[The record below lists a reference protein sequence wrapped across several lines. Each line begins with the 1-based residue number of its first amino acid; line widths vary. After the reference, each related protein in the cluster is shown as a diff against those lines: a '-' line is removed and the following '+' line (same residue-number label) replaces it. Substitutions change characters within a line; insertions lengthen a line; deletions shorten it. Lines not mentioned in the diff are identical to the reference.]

1 MSTIK
6 PNQGVLDINLHEI
19 WLLIDSQTFGGIETH
34 VLELAQGLISES
46 AQYSE
51 AVRIVLLTKFNP
63 EAIIVEKLDALNIP
77 YSYLSDLA
85 SCSAGSNGNSATQ
98 LKRAV
103 QHYQPR
109 LIHAHGYKAS
119 LVSKL
124 IKLPPRFNNT
134 KQITTYHAGENPTG
148 KVWLYDWLDRYSS
161 FLSDQSLVVSEK
173 IKAKVPSK
181 THQLNNFVK
190 VPTGLTPLPSS
201 SPFHV
206 GFVGRLSHEKAPD
219 RFVALA
225 KQFPD
230 VRFELFGDGPE
241 MDVLAKSQPDNVTFH
256 GHQTNMDDVWSQ
268 IDLLIIPSRF
278 EGLPMAALE
287 AMIRG
292 IPVLATSVGNLPKL
306 IVHQVNGYLANS
318 ESDSET
324 ALVLEQHLS
333 SWMSLTSEQRDYLKS
348 NAIETVKDQ
357 YSPQAVVPQ
366 LLEIYQLDR

>member
-6 PNQGVLDINLHEI
+6 PNLGVLNVNLHEI

-34 VLELAQGLISES
+34 VLELAQGLICES
-46 AQYSE
+46 TQYSD
-51 AVRIVLLTKFNP
+51 AVRIVLLTKFAP
-63 EAIIVEKLDALNIP
+63 EAIIVEKLNALNIP
-77 YSYLSDLA
+77 FSYLSDLA
-85 SCSAGSNGNSATQ
+85 SCSADLSGNSATQ

-103 QHYQPR
+103 QHFQPR

-134 KQITTYHAGENPTG
+134 KQITTYHAGETPTG

-181 THQLNNFVK
+181 TYQLNNFVK
-190 VPTGLTPLPSS
+190 VPNGLTSSPSS

-241 MDVLAKSQPDNVTFH
+241 MDALTKSQPDNVTFH

-292 IPVLATSVGNLPKL
+292 IPVLANSVGNLPQL
-306 IVHQVNGYLANS
+306 IEHQVNGYLANS
-318 ESDSET
+318 KAE
-324 ALVLEQHLS
+324 LEQFLS
-333 SWMSLTSEQRDYLKS
+333 LWISLTSEQRDSLKS
-348 NAIETVKDQ
+348 NAIKTVKSQ

>member
-6 PNQGVLDINLHEI
+6 PSQGVLNVNLHEI

-46 AQYSE
+46 AQYSD
-51 AVRIVLLTKFNP
+51 AVRIVLLTQFNP
-63 EAIIVEKLDALNIP
+63 EAIIVEKLNTLNIP
-77 YSYLSDLA
+77 FSYLSDLA
-85 SCSAGSNGNSATQ
+85 LCCSGSSGNSAKQ

-124 IKLPPRFNNT
+124 IKLPPRLNST
-134 KQITTYHAGENPTG
+134 KQITTYHAGETPTG

-190 VPTGLTPLPSS
+190 VPTGLTNSPSS

-230 VRFELFGDGPE
+230 VRFDLFGDGPE

-306 IVHQVNGYLANS
+306 IEHQVNGYLAKS

-333 SWMSLTSEQRDYLKS
+333 SWMSLTSEQRDSLKS

>member
-1 MSTIK
+1 MSTTK
-6 PNQGVLDINLHEI
+6 PSQGVLNVNLHEI

-46 AQYSE
+46 AQYSD
-51 AVRIVLLTKFNP
+51 AVRIVLLTQFNP
-63 EAIIVEKLDALNIP
+63 EAIIVEKLNTLNIP
-77 YSYLSDLA
+77 FSYLSDLA
-85 SCSAGSNGNSATQ
+85 SCSADSSSNSATQ
-98 LKRAV
+98 LKCAV

-124 IKLPPRFNNT
+124 IKLPPRLNST
-134 KQITTYHAGENPTG
+134 KQITTYHAGETPTG

-333 SWMSLTSEQRDYLKS
+333 SWMSLTSEQRDSLKS

>member
-6 PNQGVLDINLHEI
+6 PKQGVLNVNLHEI

-46 AQYSE
+46 AQYSD
-51 AVRIVLLTKFNP
+51 AVRIVLLTKFKP
-63 EAIIVEKLDALNIP
+63 EAIIVEKLDALHIP

-85 SCSAGSNGNSATQ
+85 SGCADSSSNSATQ

-124 IKLPPRFNNT
+124 IKISPRLSNT
-134 KQITTYHAGENPTG
+134 KQITTYHAGETPTG

-190 VPTGLTPLPSS
+190 VPTGLTSSPSS
-201 SPFHV
+201 GPFHV

-241 MDVLAKSQPDNVTFH
+241 MDVLSKSQPDNVTFH
-256 GHQTNMDDVWSQ
+256 GHQTNMDDVWIL

-292 IPVLATSVGNLPKL
+292 IPVLATSVGNLPQL
-306 IVHQVNGYLANS
+306 IDHQVNGYLANS

-333 SWMSLTSEQRDYLKS
+333 SWMSLTSEQRDSLKS
-348 NAIETVKDQ
+348 NAIETVKNQ

-366 LLEIYQLDR
+366 LLEIYHLDR

>member
-6 PNQGVLDINLHEI
+6 PKQGVLNVNLHEI

-46 AQYSE
+46 AQYSD
-51 AVRIVLLTKFNP
+51 AVRIVLLTKFKP
-63 EAIIVEKLDALNIP
+63 EAIIVEKLDALHIP

-85 SCSAGSNGNSATQ
+85 SGCADSSSNSATQ

-124 IKLPPRFNNT
+124 IKISPRLSNT
-134 KQITTYHAGENPTG
+134 KQITTYHAGETPTG

-190 VPTGLTPLPSS
+190 LPTGLTKSPSS

-241 MDVLAKSQPDNVTFH
+241 MDALTKSQPDNVTFH

-292 IPVLATSVGNLPKL
+292 IPVLANSVGNLPQL
-306 IVHQVNGYLANS
+306 IEHQVNGYLANS
-318 ESDSET
+318 KAE
-324 ALVLEQHLS
+324 LEQFLS
-333 SWMSLTSEQRDYLKS
+333 LWISLTSEQRDSLKS
-348 NAIETVKDQ
+348 NAIKTVKSQ

>member
-6 PNQGVLDINLHEI
+6 PSQGVLNVNLHEI

-51 AVRIVLLTKFNP
+51 AIRIVLLTKFNP
-63 EAIIVEKLDALNIP
+63 EAIIVEKLNALSIP

-85 SCSAGSNGNSATQ
+85 SYSADSSGNSATQ
-98 LKRAV
+98 LKRAA
-103 QHYQPR
+103 HYYEPR

-124 IKLPPRFNNT
+124 IKLPPRLNNT
-134 KQITTYHAGENPTG
+134 KQITTYHAGETPTG

-173 IKAKVPSK
+173 IKAKVPSG
-181 THQLNNFVK
+181 TYQLNNFVK
-190 VPTGLTPLPSS
+190 VPTGLTSSPSS
-201 SPFHV
+201 SQIHV

-219 RFVALA
+219 RFVTLA
-225 KQFPD
+225 KQFPE
-230 VRFELFGDGPE
+230 VQFEVFGDGPE
-241 MDVLAKSQPDNVTFH
+241 METLVKSQPDNVNLY
-256 GHQTNMDDVWSQ
+256 GHQTNMGDVWSQ

-306 IVHQVNGYLANS
+306 IEHQVNGYLAHS
-318 ESDSET
+318 EAE
-324 ALVLEQHLS
+324 LEQCLS
-333 SWMSLTSEQRDYLKS
+333 LWMSLTSEQRDSLKS
-348 NAIETVKDQ
+348 NAIETVKSQ
-357 YSPQAVVPQ
+357 YSPQAVIPQ

>member
-6 PNQGVLDINLHEI
+6 PNDGAVNVNLHEI

-63 EAIIVEKLDALNIP
+63 EAIIVERLNTLNIP
-77 YSYLSDLA
+77 FSYLSDLA
-85 SCSAGSNGNSATQ
+85 SSCSSDSSGNSAAQ

-124 IKLPPRFNNT
+124 IKLPPRLVNT
-134 KQITTYHAGENPTG
+134 KQITTYHAGETPTG

-190 VPTGLTPLPSS
+190 VPSGFKNSPSS

-219 RFVALA
+219 RFIALA
-225 KQFPD
+225 KQFPE
-230 VRFELFGDGPE
+230 VQFELFGDGPE
-241 MDVLAKSQPDNVTFH
+241 MPVLVKSQPDNVTFH
-256 GHQTNMDDVWSQ
+256 GHQTNMDRVWSQ
-268 IDLLIIPSRF
+268 IDLLVIPSRF

-292 IPVLATSVGNLPKL
+292 IPVLATSVGNLPQL
-306 IVHQVNGYLANS
+306 IEHQVNGYLANS
-318 ESDSET
+318 EAE
-324 ALVLEQHLS
+324 LEQFLS
-333 SWMSLTSEQRDYLKS
+333 LWMSLTNEQRDSLKS
-348 NAIETVKDQ
+348 NSIETVKNQ

-366 LLEIYQLDR
+366 LLEIYQLDHYNES

>member
-6 PNQGVLDINLHEI
+6 PSQGVLNVNLHEI

-46 AQYSE
+46 AQYSD
-51 AVRIVLLTKFNP
+51 AVRIVLLTQFNP
-63 EAIIVEKLDALNIP
+63 EAIIVEKLNTLNIP
-77 YSYLSDLA
+77 FSYLSDLA
-85 SCSAGSNGNSATQ
+85 LCCSGSSGNSATQ

-124 IKLPPRFNNT
+124 IKLPPRLNST
-134 KQITTYHAGENPTG
+134 KQITTYHAGETPTG

-190 VPTGLTPLPSS
+190 VPTELTNSPSS

-306 IVHQVNGYLANS
+306 IEHQVNGYLAKS

-333 SWMSLTSEQRDYLKS
+333 SWMSLTSEQRDSLKR

>member
-6 PNQGVLDINLHEI
+6 PSQGVLNVNLHEI

-51 AVRIVLLTKFNP
+51 AIRIVLLTKFNP
-63 EAIIVEKLDALNIP
+63 EAIIVEKLNALSIP

-85 SCSAGSNGNSATQ
+85 SYSADSSGNSATQ
-98 LKRAV
+98 LKRAA
-103 QHYQPR
+103 HYYEPR

-124 IKLPPRFNNT
+124 IKLPPRLNNT
-134 KQITTYHAGENPTG
+134 KQITTYHAGETPTG

-190 VPTGLTPLPSS
+190 VPTGLTNSPSS

-241 MDVLAKSQPDNVTFH
+241 MDALAKSQPDNVTFH

-306 IVHQVNGYLANS
+306 IEHQVNGYLANS
-318 ESDSET
+318 EAE
-324 ALVLEQHLS
+324 LEQFLS
-333 SWMSLTSEQRDYLKS
+333 LWISLSIEQRDFLRS
-348 NAIETVKDQ
+348 NAIKTVKNQ
-357 YSPQAVVPQ
+357 YSPQAVVPK
-366 LLEIYQLDR
+366 LLKIYQLDR

>member
-63 EAIIVEKLDALNIP
+63 EAIIVEKLNALNIP
-77 YSYLSDLA
+77 FSYLSDLA
-85 SCSAGSNGNSATQ
+85 SCSVDSNGNSATQ

-134 KQITTYHAGENPTG
+134 KQITTYHAGETPTG

-173 IKAKVPSK
+173 IKAKVPSQ

-190 VPTGLTPLPSS
+190 MPTGLTSSPSS

-241 MDVLAKSQPDNVTFH
+241 MDILVKSQPDNVTFH

-292 IPVLATSVGNLPKL
+292 IPVLATSVGNLPQL
-306 IVHQVNGYLANS
+306 IEHQVNGYLANS
-318 ESDSET
+318 EAE
-324 ALVLEQHLS
+324 LEQFLS
-333 SWMSLTSEQRDYLKS
+333 LWMSLTNEQRNSLKS
-348 NAIETVKDQ
+348 HAIETVKNQ

>member
-1 MSTIK
+1 MSIIK
-6 PNQGVLDINLHEI
+6 PNQDVLNVNLHEI

-46 AQYSE
+46 TQYSE
-51 AVRIVLLTKFNP
+51 SVRIVLLTQFNP
-63 EAIIVEKLDALNIP
+63 EAIIVEKLDLLNIP

-85 SCSAGSNGNSATQ
+85 SYSTVSSGNSAIQ

-124 IKLPPRFNNT
+124 IKLPPRLNNT
-134 KQITTYHAGENPTG
+134 KQITTYHAGETPTG

-173 IKAKVPSK
+173 IKAKVPGK
-181 THQLNNFVK
+181 TYQLNNFVK
-190 VPTGLTPLPSS
+190 VPIGLTSSPSL

-230 VRFELFGDGPE
+230 VQFELFGDGPE
-241 MDVLAKSQPDNVTFH
+241 MDVLAKSQSDNVTFH
-256 GHQTNMDDVWSQ
+256 GHQTNMDGVWSQ

-306 IVHQVNGYLANS
+306 IDHQVNGYLANTES
-318 ESDSET
+318 E
-324 ALVLEQHLS
+324 LQQFLS
-333 SWMSLTSEQRDYLKS
+333 LWMALTSEQRDSLKS
-348 NAIETVKDQ
+348 NAIETVKNQ

>member
-1 MSTIK
+1 MSAIK
-6 PNQGVLDINLHEI
+6 PSQGVLTTNLHEI

-51 AVRIVLLTKFNP
+51 AVRVVLLTKFTP
-63 EAIIVEKLDALNIP
+63 EALIVKKLKTLNIP

-85 SCSAGSNGNSATQ
+85 SCTADSSANSAIQ

-103 QHYQPR
+103 EHNQPK

-124 IKLPPRFNNT
+124 IKLLPRLNNT
-134 KQITTYHAGENPTG
+134 TQITTFHAGETPTG
-148 KVWLYDWLDRYSS
+148 KIWVYDWLDRYSS

-173 IKAKVPSK
+173 IKTKVPSK

-190 VPTGLTPLPSS
+190 VPTESSRSHSS
-201 SPFHV
+201 SPIHI

-225 KQFPD
+225 QRFPEVQFE
-230 VRFELFGDGPE
+230 VFGDGPE
-241 MDVLAKSQPDNVTFH
+241 MDTLVKYQPNNVTFH
-256 GHQTNMDDVWSQ
+256 GHQTNMDAVWNQ
-268 IDLLIIPSRF
+268 INLLIIPSRF

-292 IPVLATSVGNLPKL
+292 IPVLATSVGNLPQL
-306 IVHQVNGYLANS
+306 IEHEVNGYLANS
-318 ESDSET
+318 ETE
-324 ALVLEQHLS
+324 LEQHLS
-333 SWMSLTSEQRDYLKS
+333 LWMSLTSERRDSLKN
-348 NAIETVKDQ
+348 NAIETVKNQ

-366 LLEIYQLDR
+366 LLEIYKLNR

>member
-6 PNQGVLDINLHEI
+6 PSQGVLSVNLHEI

-46 AQYSE
+46 VQYAQ
-51 AVRIVLLTKFNP
+51 AVRIVLLTKFSP
-63 EAIIVEKLDALNIP
+63 EAIIVEKLNALNIP
-77 YSYLSDLA
+77 FSYLSDLA
-85 SCSAGSNGNSATQ
+85 SCSADSNGNSATQ

-134 KQITTYHAGENPTG
+134 KQITTYHAGETPTG

-181 THQLNNFVK
+181 TYQLNNFVK
-190 VPTGLTPLPSS
+190 VPTGLTNSRSS
-201 SPFHV
+201 SPFYV

-241 MDVLAKSQPDNVTFH
+241 MDVLVKSQPDNVTFH

-292 IPVLATSVGNLPKL
+292 IPVLATSVGNLPQL
-306 IVHQVNGYLANS
+306 IDHQVNGYLANS
-318 ESDSET
+318 QAE
-324 ALVLEQHLS
+324 LQQFLS
-333 SWMSLTSEQRDYLKS
+333 LWMSLTNEQRDSLKS
-348 NAIETVKDQ
+348 NAIETVKNQ

>member
-1 MSTIK
+1 MSAIK
-6 PNQGVLDINLHEI
+6 PSLGVLNINLHEI

-34 VLELAQGLISES
+34 VLELAQGLICES
-46 AQYSE
+46 TQYSN
-51 AVRIVLLTKFNP
+51 AVRIVLLTKFAP
-63 EAIIVEKLDALNIP
+63 EAIIVEKLNALNIP
-77 YSYLSDLA
+77 FSYLSDLA
-85 SCSAGSNGNSATQ
+85 SCSADSSGNSATQ

-103 QHYQPR
+103 QHFQPR

-124 IKLPPRFNNT
+124 IKLPSRLNNT
-134 KQITTYHAGENPTG
+134 KQITTYHAGETPTG

-161 FLSDQSLVVSEK
+161 FLSDQSLVVSDK

-181 THQLNNFVK
+181 TYQLNNFVK
-190 VPTGLTPLPSS
+190 VPNGLTNSPSS

-219 RFVALA
+219 RFVSLA
-225 KQFPD
+225 KKFPD

-241 MDVLAKSQPDNVTFH
+241 MDALTKSKPDNVTFH

-268 IDLLIIPSRF
+268 IDLLVIPSRF

-292 IPVLATSVGNLPKL
+292 IPVLANSVGNLPQL
-306 IVHQVNGYLANS
+306 IEHQVNGYLANS
-318 ESDSET
+318 KSE
-324 ALVLEQHLS
+324 LEQFLS
-333 SWMSLTSEQRDYLKS
+333 LWISLTSEQRDSLKS
-348 NAIETVKDQ
+348 NAIETVKSQ

>member
-6 PNQGVLDINLHEI
+6 PNLGVLNVNLHEI

-34 VLELAQGLISES
+34 VLELAQGLICES
-46 AQYSE
+46 TQYSD
-51 AVRIVLLTKFNP
+51 AVRIVLLTKFAP
-63 EAIIVEKLDALNIP
+63 EAIIVEKLNALNIP
-77 YSYLSDLA
+77 FSYLSDLA
-85 SCSAGSNGNSATQ
+85 SCSADLSGNSATQ
-98 LKRAV
+98 LKCAV
-103 QHYQPR
+103 QHFQPR

-134 KQITTYHAGENPTG
+134 KQITTYHAGETPTG

-181 THQLNNFVK
+181 TYQLNNFVK
-190 VPTGLTPLPSS
+190 VPNGLTSSPSS

-241 MDVLAKSQPDNVTFH
+241 MDALTKSQPDNVTFH

-292 IPVLATSVGNLPKL
+292 IPVLSTSVGNLPKL
-306 IVHQVNGYLANS
+306 IEHQVNGYLANS
-318 ESDSET
+318 EAE
-324 ALVLEQHLS
+324 LEQFLS
-333 SWMSLTSEQRDYLKS
+333 LWISLSIEQRDFLRS
-348 NAIETVKDQ
+348 NAIKTVKHQ
-357 YSPQAVVPQ
+357 YSPQAVVPK

>member
-6 PNQGVLDINLHEI
+6 PSQGVLNVNLHEI

-46 AQYSE
+46 AQYSD

-63 EAIIVEKLDALNIP
+63 EAIIVEKLNTLNIA

-85 SCSAGSNGNSATQ
+85 SCSTVSSCNSATQ

-134 KQITTYHAGENPTG
+134 KQITTYHAGETPTG
-148 KVWLYDWLDRYSS
+148 KVWFYDWLDRYSS

-333 SWMSLTSEQRDYLKS
+333 SWMSLTSEQRDSLKS

>member
-6 PNQGVLDINLHEI
+6 PSQGVLNVNLHEI

-46 AQYSE
+46 AQYSD
-51 AVRIVLLTKFNP
+51 AVRIVLLTQFNP
-63 EAIIVEKLDALNIP
+63 EAIIVEKLNTLNIA

-85 SCSAGSNGNSATQ
+85 LCCSDSSGNSAAQ

-134 KQITTYHAGENPTG
+134 KQITTYHAGETPTG

-333 SWMSLTSEQRDYLKS
+333 SWMSLTSEQRDSLKS

-357 YSPQAVVPQ
+357 YSAQAVVPQ

>member
-1 MSTIK
+1 MSAIK
-6 PNQGVLDINLHEI
+6 PSQGVLNVNLHEI

-46 AQYSE
+46 AQYSD
-51 AVRIVLLTKFNP
+51 AVRIVLLTQFNP
-63 EAIIVEKLDALNIP
+63 EAIIVEKLNTLNIP
-77 YSYLSDLA
+77 FSYLSDLA
-85 SCSAGSNGNSATQ
+85 LCCSDSSGNSAAQ

-124 IKLPPRFNNT
+124 IKLRPRLNST
-134 KQITTYHAGENPTG
+134 KQITTYHAGETPTG
-148 KVWLYDWLDRYSS
+148 KVWLYDWLDRYTS

-333 SWMSLTSEQRDYLKS
+333 SWMSLTSEQRDSLKS

>member
-6 PNQGVLDINLHEI
+6 PSQGVLNVNLHEI

-46 AQYSE
+46 VQYSE
-51 AVRIVLLTKFNP
+51 AVRVVLLTKFNP
-63 EAIIVEKLDALNIP
+63 EAIIVEKLNALNIP
-77 YSYLSDLA
+77 FSYLSDLA
-85 SCSAGSNGNSATQ
+85 SCSADSNDNSATQ

-124 IKLPPRFNNT
+124 IKIPPRFNNT
-134 KQITTYHAGENPTG
+134 KQITTYHAGETPTG

-161 FLSDQSLVVSEK
+161 FLSDQSLVVSKK

-190 VPTGLTPLPSS
+190 VPTGLTSSPSS
-201 SPFHV
+201 SLFHV

-241 MDVLAKSQPDNVTFH
+241 KDVLIKSQPNNVTFH
-256 GHQTNMDDVWSQ
+256 EHQTNMDSVWSQ

-292 IPVLATSVGNLPKL
+292 IPVLATSVGNLPQL
-306 IVHQVNGYLANS
+306 IDHQVNGYLANS
-318 ESDSET
+318 EAE
-324 ALVLEQHLS
+324 LQQFLS
-333 SWMSLTSEQRDYLKS
+333 LWMSLTSEQRDSLKS
-348 NAIETVKDQ
+348 HAIETVKNQ

>member
-6 PNQGVLDINLHEI
+6 PSQNVLNVNLHEI

-34 VLELAQGLISES
+34 VLELAQGLMSES
-46 AQYSE
+46 AQYSD
-51 AVRIVLLTKFNP
+51 AIRIVLLTKFNP
-63 EAIIVEKLDALNIP
+63 EAIIVEKLKGLNIP

-85 SCSAGSNGNSATQ
+85 SCAAGSSSNSATQ
-98 LKRAV
+98 IKRAV

-124 IKLPPRFNNT
+124 IKLPPRLNNT
-134 KQITTYHAGENPTG
+134 KQITTYHAGETPTG

-173 IKAKVPSK
+173 IKAKVPCK
-181 THQLNNFVK
+181 TYLLNNFVK
-190 VPTGLTPLPSS
+190 VPSGLIDIPSS
-201 SPFHV
+201 SPLHV

-230 VRFELFGDGPE
+230 IQFDLFGDGPE
-241 MDVLAKSQPDNVTFH
+241 MDTLVKSHTDNVTFH
-256 GHQTNMDDVWSQ
+256 GHQTNMEGVWNP

-306 IVHQVNGYLANS
+306 IEHQVNGYLANS
-318 ESDSET
+318 ETE
-324 ALVLEQHLS
+324 LEQFLS
-333 SWMSLTSEQRDYLKS
+333 LWISLSIEQRDSLRS
-348 NAIETVKDQ
+348 NAIETVKNQ

>member
-6 PNQGVLDINLHEI
+6 PSQGVLNVNLHEI

-46 AQYSE
+46 AQYSG
-51 AVRIVLLTKFNP
+51 AVRIVLLTQFNP
-63 EAIIVEKLDALNIP
+63 EAIIVEKLNTLNIP
-77 YSYLSDLA
+77 FSYLSDLA
-85 SCSAGSNGNSATQ
+85 LCCSGSSGNSATQ

-124 IKLPPRFNNT
+124 IKLPPRLNST
-134 KQITTYHAGENPTG
+134 KQITTYHAGETPTG

-181 THQLNNFVK
+181 THELNNFVK
-190 VPTGLTPLPSS
+190 VPTELTNSPSS

>member
-6 PNQGVLDINLHEI
+6 PKQGVLNVNLHEI

-46 AQYSE
+46 AQYSD
-51 AVRIVLLTKFNP
+51 AVRIVLLTKFKP
-63 EAIIVEKLDALNIP
+63 EAIIVEKLDALHIP

-85 SCSAGSNGNSATQ
+85 SGCADSSSNSATQ

-124 IKLPPRFNNT
+124 IKLPPRLSNT
-134 KQITTYHAGENPTG
+134 KQITTYHAGETPTG

-190 VPTGLTPLPSS
+190 VPTGLTNAPSS

-219 RFVALA
+219 RFIALA

-241 MDVLAKSQPDNVTFH
+241 MEDLVKSQPDNVTFH

-292 IPVLATSVGNLPKL
+292 IPVLATSVGNLPQL
-306 IVHQVNGYLANS
+306 IEHQVNGYLANS

-333 SWMSLTSEQRDYLKS
+333 TWMSLTSEQRDSLKN
-348 NAIETVKDQ
+348 NAIETVKHQ

>member
-6 PNQGVLDINLHEI
+6 PNQGVLDVNLHEI

-77 YSYLSDLA
+77 YNYLSDLA
-85 SCSAGSNGNSATQ
+85 SCSADSNSNSATQ

-109 LIHAHGYKAS
+109 LVHAHGYKAS

-134 KQITTYHAGENPTG
+134 KQITTYHAGETPTG

-181 THQLNNFVK
+181 TYQLNNFVK
-190 VPTGLTPLPSS
+190 VPTGLTSSPSS
-201 SPFHV
+201 IPFHV

-225 KQFPD
+225 KQFPG

-241 MDVLAKSQPDNVTFH
+241 MDVLVKSQPDNVTFH

-268 IDLLIIPSRF
+268 IDLLIMPSRF

-292 IPVLATSVGNLPKL
+292 IPVLATSVGNLPQL
-306 IVHQVNGYLANS
+306 IDHQVNGYLANS
-318 ESDSET
+318 EAE
-324 ALVLEQHLS
+324 LQQFLS
-333 SWMSLTSEQRDYLKS
+333 LWMSLTSEQRDSLKS
-348 NAIETVKDQ
+348 NAIKTVKNQ

>member
-6 PNQGVLDINLHEI
+6 PNHGVLNVNLHEV

-46 AQYSE
+46 KQYSD
-51 AVRIVLLTKFNP
+51 AVRIVLLTKFSP
-63 EAIIVEKLDALNIP
+63 QAIIVEKLNALNIP
-77 YSYLSDLA
+77 FSYLSDLA
-85 SCSAGSNGNSATQ
+85 SCSADISGNSATQ
-98 LKRAV
+98 LKSAV

-124 IKLPPRFNNT
+124 IKLPPRLNNT
-134 KQITTYHAGENPTG
+134 KQITTYHAGETPTG
-148 KVWLYDWLDRYSS
+148 KVWFYDWLDRYSS

-190 VPTGLTPLPSS
+190 VPTGLTHTPSS
-201 SPFHV
+201 SSFHV

-225 KQFPD
+225 KQFPE
-230 VRFELFGDGPE
+230 VQFELYGDGPE
-241 MDVLAKSQPDNVTFH
+241 MDALVQSQPDNVTFH
-256 GHQTNMDDVWSQ
+256 GHQTNMDDVWSL

-292 IPVLATSVGNLPKL
+292 IPVLATSVGNLPQL
-306 IVHQVNGYLANS
+306 IEHQVNGYLAHS
-318 ESDSET
+318 ESDSEI
-324 ALVLEQHLS
+324 LLRLEQHLS
-333 SWMSLTSEQRDYLKS
+333 SWMSLTSEQRNSLKS
-348 NAIETVKDQ
+348 NAIGTVKNQ

>member
-6 PNQGVLDINLHEI
+6 PNQGVLNINLHEI

-34 VLELAQGLISES
+34 VLELAQGLRSES
-46 AQYSE
+46 ALYSE
-51 AVRIVLLTKFNP
+51 AIRVVLLTKFTP
-63 EAIIVEKLDALNIP
+63 EPIIVEKLHALNIP
-77 YSYLSDLA
+77 FSYLSDLA
-85 SCSAGSNGNSATQ
+85 SCSGGSNVNSAVQ

-103 QHYQPR
+103 EHYQPR

-124 IKLPPRFNNT
+124 IKLSPRLNHT
-134 KQITTYHAGENPTG
+134 KQITTYHAGETPTG
-148 KVWLYDWLDRYSS
+148 KVWVYDWLDRYSS

-190 VPTGLTPLPSS
+190 VPIGLTNVSSS

-225 KQFPD
+225 KQFAD
-230 VRFELFGDGPE
+230 VQFELFGDGPE
-241 MDVLAKSQPDNVTFH
+241 MGALVKSPSDNVIFH

-292 IPVLATSVGNLPKL
+292 IPVLATSVGNLPQL
-306 IVHQVNGYLANS
+306 IDHQVNGYLANT
-318 ESDSET
+318 EAEL
-324 ALVLEQHLS
+324 AQFLS
-333 SWMSLTSEQRDYLKS
+333 VWMSLSNEQRDSLKS
-348 NAIETVKDQ
+348 NAIKTVKNQ

-366 LLEIYQLDR
+366 LLEIYQLDRES

>member
-6 PNQGVLDINLHEI
+6 PSLGVLNVNLYEI

-34 VLELAQGLISES
+34 VLELAQGLICES
-46 AQYSE
+46 TQYSD
-51 AVRIVLLTKFNP
+51 AVRIVLLTKFAP
-63 EAIIVEKLDALNIP
+63 EAIIVEKLNALNIP
-77 YSYLSDLA
+77 FSYLSDLA
-85 SCSAGSNGNSATQ
+85 SCSADSSGNSASQ

-103 QHYQPR
+103 QHFQPR

-124 IKLPPRFNNT
+124 IKLPPRLNYT
-134 KQITTYHAGENPTG
+134 KQITTYHAGETPTG

-181 THQLNNFVK
+181 TYQLNNFVK
-190 VPTGLTPLPSS
+190 VPNGLTNSPSS
-201 SPFHV
+201 SLIHV

-241 MDVLAKSQPDNVTFH
+241 MDALTKSQPDNVTFH

-292 IPVLATSVGNLPKL
+292 IPVLANSVGNLPQL
-306 IVHQVNGYLANS
+306 IEHQVNGYLANS
-318 ESDSET
+318 KAE
-324 ALVLEQHLS
+324 LEQFLS
-333 SWMSLTSEQRDYLKS
+333 LWISLTSEQRDSLKS
-348 NAIETVKDQ
+348 NAIKTVKSQ